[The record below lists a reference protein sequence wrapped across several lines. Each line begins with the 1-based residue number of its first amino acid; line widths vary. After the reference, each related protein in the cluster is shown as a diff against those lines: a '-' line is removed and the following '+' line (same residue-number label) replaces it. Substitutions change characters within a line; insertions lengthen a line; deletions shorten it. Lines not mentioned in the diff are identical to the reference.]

1 MHYSE
6 LAGDKIMMNVYRKLK
21 GYNPPSNFHPFKVE
35 IKLGSPLLL
44 ANPYIHGDSVLMA
57 LLMRKLLGDEY
68 YNLPAKKPLPV
79 HNILKLPLKQT
90 KGVYHSSV
98 SQFDTDVV
106 KTESVYKRF
115 DEEHLDHVKS
125 KIKRIRLGQGF
136 FKNYMMKFPVIPTR
150 TVTFYYNGNIKECSS
165 ILEDLT
171 ALGKKTDI
179 GYGIVRKI
187 SIEET
192 EEDYSFVK
200 DGKCMRP
207 FPAKDF
213 KDLYGIPSVAQRLA
227 WKAPYWDKKN
237 ITMCAAPGSI
247 FYSHF

>member
-1 MHYSE
+1 MQS
-6 LAGDKIMMNVYRKLK
+6 IYRKLK
-21 GYNPPSNFHPFKVE
+21 GYNPPSNFQPFKVE

-57 LLMRKLLGDEY
+57 LLMKRILGDDY
-68 YNLPAKKPLPV
+68 YNLPAKNPIPV

-90 KGVYHSSV
+90 KEVYHSSV
-98 SQFDTDVV
+98 SQFDTDII

-165 ILEDLT
+165 ILKDLT

-187 SIEET
+187 TIEET
-192 EEDYSFVK
+192 EKDYSFVK

-207 FPAKDF
+207 LPNTDF
-213 KDLYGIPSVAQRLA
+213 KDLGIPSISQRLA

-237 ITMCAAPGSI
+237 ITMCAAPGAT
-247 FYSHF
+247 FYNI